1 VYKVQI
7 YDLGPKMINIFSRLY
22 KLKKNS
28 DKTPEEDFLTE
39 VFAYLIDSN
48 HELLISFLTHFNILT
63 LNENIFV
70 DSVEPQKHFNKL
82 EGHDQSSRVD
92 LVIHLRTHII
102 FIENKVNSKQGDNQ
116 LKRYAEILD
125 VKFDVKKTL
134 VFLTKD
140 FEKISHDQIK
150 SECNKRELIEIKEIR
165 WYEIHDFLLK
175 KAHNIDLAVQLL
187 QFLENDMNINS
198 ELQFNLSDLIAMKNV
213 SRILKMMEKSI
224 YGKVKTVFLE
234 KLELKSQ
241 GSLPEIQVRRENRYV
256 YFHSGKGF
264 HIVFGFFFDSISQY
278 DYPRVG
284 IHLWREPNTEKT
296 QNISSVLNEIVAN
309 SSSWKS
315 FDNLNNSTIWANI
328 FIEKSIVEFLNTEN
342 NIESIEN
349 YLIECIEELSK
360 VKNKFEKYL

>member
-1 VYKVQI
+1 
-7 YDLGPKMINIFSRLY
+7 MINIFSRLY
-22 KLKKNS
+22 NLKKNS
-28 DKTPEEDFLTE
+28 DKNPEEDFLTE
-39 VFAYLIDSN
+39 VFAYLLDTN
-48 HELLISFLTHFNILT
+48 HELLISFLIHFNVLT
-63 LNENIFV
+63 SEEKVFV
-70 DSVEPQKHFNKL
+70 DSVEPQKYFDKL

-92 LVIHLRTHII
+92 LVIHLRSHIV
-102 FIENKVNSKQGDNQ
+102 FIENKVNSQQGNNQ

-125 VKFDVKKTL
+125 VKFDIPKTL
-134 VFLTKD
+134 IFITKN
-140 FEKISHDQIK
+140 FEQISHEHIT
-150 SECNKRELIEIKEIR
+150 SGCNSKKLMKIIEIR
-165 WYEIHDFLLK
+165 WHEIHNFLLK
-175 KAHNIDLAVQLL
+175 NATDIDVAVQLI

-198 ELQFNLSDLIAMKNV
+198 ELQFNLSDLMAMKNV

-234 KLELKSQ
+234 RLELKSQ
-241 GSLPEIQVRRENRYV
+241 GILPEIQIRRENRYV

-296 QNISSVLNEIVAN
+296 QDISSVLNEIVAN
-309 SSSWKS
+309 NSSWKS

-349 YLIECIEELSK
+349 YLIECIEELSI
-360 VKNKFEKYL
+360 VKNKIKKYL